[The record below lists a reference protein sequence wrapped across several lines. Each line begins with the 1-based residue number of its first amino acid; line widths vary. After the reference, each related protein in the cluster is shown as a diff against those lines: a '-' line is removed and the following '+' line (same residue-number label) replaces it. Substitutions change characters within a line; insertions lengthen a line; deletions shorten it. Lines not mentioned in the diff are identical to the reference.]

1 MLFDNLKVG
10 DQVAQYQSIGFS
22 GTGYYK
28 FETVERMTK
37 TLIITDQGRYRFKDG
52 CSLNNTRYRIEPFQE
67 SFLEWNDKVNL
78 MSSTLKQMDKL
89 DDFRNYAKLNAF
101 SKENLL
107 HIHLLLKQVELKLQE
122 VTNA

>member
-1 MLFDNLKVG
+1 MIFDNLKVG
-10 DQVAQYQSIGFS
+10 DQVAKYQSIGFS
-22 GTGYYK
+22 GMGYYK
-28 FETVERMTK
+28 FETVERVTK
-37 TLIITDQGRYRFKDG
+37 TLIVTDQGRYRFKDG
-52 CSLNNTRYRIEPFQE
+52 CSLNNIRDCIKPFQE

-89 DDFRNYAKLNAF
+89 DDFRNYTKLNAF